1 MGNLTGGIYALSI
14 GENKKQVFKII
25 KQ

>member
-1 MGNLTGGIYALSI
+1 MGNLTSGVYALSI